1 MPRSTVAHVPGE
13 QVLPVLTHE
22 RSPDL
27 AGMIRSRNRP
37 PQGAGSGSTS
47 SLNGSAGREFF
58 LSACV
63 AFVMGPF
70 LPSGSRFHP
79 PRAPLSHSRGAGGFT
94 KKDDR
99 RAPVVPRRITESR
112 QNRRPLPIGEGPLP
126 APVLRS
132 GYLLQALRAVASVTP
147 PAVVP
152 CAIARHS
159 APQFTA
165 LLAILLPDR

>member
-13 QVLPVLTHE
+13 HVLPVLTHE

-27 AGMIRSRNRP
+27 AGMIKSRYRP
-37 PQGAGSGSTS
+37 PRGAGSGSTS
-47 SLNGSAGREFF
+47 SLNGSAGRESF

-99 RAPVVPRRITESR
+99 RPPVVPRRITGSR
-112 QNRRPLPIGEGPLP
+112 QNRRPLPIGEGPSP
-126 APVLRS
+126 VPVLRS
-132 GYLLQALRAVASVTP
+132 GSLLLALRAAASVTP
-147 PAVVP
+147 AAAVPSAV
-152 CAIARHS
+152 ARHA
-159 APQFTA
+159 AP
-165 LLAILLPDR
+165 